1 MTAIGAYSPSLLNSA
16 SQGYAAATGQPSLAQ
31 TLDERNSGSPSST
44 STNVTLSD
52 AAKTYL
58 AGLQDAS
65 AAADV
70 TPSALAANARAWFD
84 AQYQS
89 LGISSAMLDGKAAV
103 DFSSQS
109 RATLS
114 AVASNTDGL
123 FSADETKAAAGE
135 MQARFNTA
143 MAPRAVIARHNAD
156 YASLYQAASDYL
168 DQAGDAEKASSTWKA
183 QKQAVA
189 AGLAAAMANPGKAP
203 ATGDVNDP
211 VAALLAAPVSG
222 VSAPGADATT
232 AEVAANARA
241 MLDDQ
246 QNKAKDKGLE
256 LVFNSGRSGGQMV
269 DFKNFDNRTLATI
282 VLNPNSSFS
291 GDETYA
297 AKKELDQRT
306 RTSMYNALFPSNN
319 SSNNASSSN
328 SPGLL
333 QTYNNMS
340 AEEKT
345 VLGVTDAVTS
355 RVLASYK
362 TQQSVQNTL
371 ASYL

>member
-16 SQGYAAATGQPSLAQ
+16 SQGYAATGQPSLAQ
-31 TLDERNSGSPSST
+31 KLDEQNSGSPSSA

-58 AGLQDAS
+58 ASLQDAS
-65 AAADV
+65 ASADV
-70 TPSALAANARAWFD
+70 TPSALAVNARAWFD

-156 YASLYQAASDYL
+156 YAGLYQAASDYL

-189 AGLAAAMANPGKAP
+189 SGLAAARANPGKAP

-211 VAALLAAPVSG
+211 VAALLAAPASG
-222 VSAPGADATT
+222 VSVLGANATT
-232 AEVAANARA
+232 AQVAANARA

-282 VLNPNSSFS
+282 VINSNSSFS
-291 GDETYA
+291 GEETYA

-306 RTSMYNALFPSNN
+306 RTSMYNALFPSD
-319 SSNNASSSN
+319 SSSKNVSSSN